1 MMSVNTAKILR
12 PKKSVVELPHIDTF
26 YIIAQETLVGIPE
39 RFREMAKD
47 IEIVIENFA
56 DSETLETLDIE
67 NKYDLLGL
75 YRGVPYH
82 SKSLTSLFTLPDKI
96 FLYRCPLI
104 RYARENKEDLNEL
117 VRHVLIHEMGHHFGC
132 RDYDKPL
139 N

>member
-1 MMSVNTAKILR
+1 MSVNTAKILR
-12 PKKSVVELPHIDTF
+12 PKMCVAELPHIDTF
-26 YIIAQETLVGIPE
+26 YTIAQETLVGLPE
-39 RFREMAKD
+39 KFRDMAKD

-56 DSETLETLDIE
+56 DSETLETLNIE

-82 SKSLTSLFTLPDKI
+82 SKSFTSLFSLPDKI

-104 RYARENKEDLNEL
+104 RYAREYGEDLNEL

-132 RDYDKPL
+132 QDYDKPL

>member
-1 MMSVNTAKILR
+1 MSVNTAKILR